1 MITLHAGML
10 LNTSFTKK
18 LSSLLFFEKWAA
30 TLWSA
35 MWRAPHVREL
45 KWLLANS
52 QQKLSSH
59 SGDLQGTECYQPCEY
74 RSRPFSRWAPDEQPV
89 LVNIL
94 IYSLVEDPAK
104 LCPDSLHV
112 LTVRYCVYWFAYVGS
127 SLRSKDKAHLIIV
140 YEPVEF
146 SLLVFYWGFDIYIY
160 QGYWPVVFFPCSILI
175 WLWYQGNVGLLKWVW
190 KCYLFFVL
198 QEFETVLVF
207 LFWGFWLLI
216 HSP

>member
-1 MITLHAGML
+1 MVDSAGWQTPGSTAL
-10 LNTSFTKK
+10 ACKLWGSVKTTWRLCLKKNRSGATPSESDWLNVCTQKYHIAP
-18 LSSLLFFEKWAA
+18 EMRQRVWAQA
-30 TLWSA
+30 WGFA
-35 MWRAPHVREL
+35 
-45 KWLLANS
+45 WL
-52 QQKLSSH
+52 
-59 SGDLQGTECYQPCEY
+59 
-74 RSRPFSRWAPDEQPV
+74 
-89 LVNIL
+89 
-94 IYSLVEDPAK
+94 
-104 LCPDSLHV
+104 
-112 LTVRYCVYWFAYVGS
+112 CVYWFAYVGS

>member
-1 MITLHAGML
+1 MWVVIKFCRFHSTACHML
-10 LNTSFTKK
+10 FPDLLRWSHDLN
-18 LSSLLFFEKWAA
+18 LLF
-30 TLWSA
+30 
-35 MWRAPHVREL
+35 
-45 KWLLANS
+45 
-52 QQKLSSH
+52 
-59 SGDLQGTECYQPCEY
+59 
-74 RSRPFSRWAPDEQPV
+74 
-89 LVNIL
+89 
-94 IYSLVEDPAK
+94 YSDV
-104 LCPDSLHV
+104 LHV

-127 SLRSKDKAHLIIV
+127 SLHSKDKAHLIIV
-140 YEPVEF
+140 YEPVKF

-160 QGYWPVVFFPCSILI
+160 QGYWPVVFFSCSILI